1 MLSRLSFNSLTRA
14 FSHHNHAPYH
24 KPPVKVAVTGGSGQI
39 AYSLLFRIASG
50 GFLGPDQPIDLAIY
64 DLPQMQQSLRGVV
77 MELHDAAF
85 PTLNSL
91 IATDVYGSVFDNVDY
106 VFLVGAK
113 PRGPG
118 MERSDLLKQNGEIF
132 VEVGKALDKHA
143 KKTAKIITVGNPANT
158 NCLIAMANAP
168 SLPKENFTAMT
179 RLDHNRAL
187 WQLAAKT
194 DSRVTDVKNLAIW
207 GNHSS
212 TMYPDITSTKIK
224 GKAAK
229 DLVDHKW
236 VVEEFIPVVQQR
248 GAAII
253 AARKLSSAASAG
265 SAALDHMR
273 DWVQGTHG
281 EWVSMAVPSDLYKGE
296 YGVPEGLIFSYPV
309 TCAHGVYDLVR
320 GLKFDK
326 FGEEK
331 VKVTADELL
340 SEKKAVEHLLKP

>member
-1 MLSRLSFNSLTRA
+1 MLSRFTLNSLTRT
-14 FSHHNHAPYH
+14 FTHHNPTAH
-24 KPPVKVAVTGGSGQI
+24 KTPVKVAVTGGSGNI
-39 AYSLLFRIASG
+39 AYALLFRIASG
-50 GFLGPDQPIDLAIY
+50 AFLGPEQPIDLAIY
-64 DLPQMQQSLRGVV
+64 DMPVMQQSLKGVV
-77 MELHDAAF
+77 MELNDCAF

-91 IATDVYGSVFDNVDY
+91 VATDLYSGVFDNVDY

-168 SLPKENFTAMT
+168 SIPKGNFTAMT
-179 RLDHNRAL
+179 RLDHNRAV

-194 DSRVTDVKNLAIW
+194 DSRVTDVKNFAVW

-212 TMYPDITSTKIK
+212 TMYPDINHAKVK
-224 GKAAK
+224 GKNAK
-229 DLVDHKW
+229 DLVDDKW
-236 VVEEFIPVVQQR
+236 VVEEFIPIVQQR

-253 AARKLSSAASAG
+253 AARRFSSAASAA
-265 SAALDHMR
+265 SASLDHMR
-273 DWVQGTHG
+273 DWALGSHS

-309 TCAHGVYDLVR
+309 ICANGAYELVK
-320 GLKFDK
+320 GLKLDK

-331 VKVTADELL
+331 LKVTTDELL
-340 SEKKAVEHLLKP
+340 SEKKAVEHLLKA